1 MIDASLGEILVTC
14 EKLRWLIAN
23 GEQVLKPE
31 KRPVTGVLMMHK
43 RAEIRY
49 EPLGVVA
56 ALVSW
61 NYPVLTLL
69 WHRWLKFH
77 NMMGPLIEA
86 IYAGNGIIVKG
97 SEQTAWSAQYN
108 IQVARAAL
116 AACGH
121 DTDLVQ
127 VRLSMEC
134 A

>member
-31 KRPVTGVLMMHK
+31 KRPVTSVLMMHK

-61 NYPVLTLL
+61 NYPVQVTNAAMLT
-69 WHRWLKFH
+69 
-77 NMMGPLIEA
+77 E
-86 IYAGNGIIVKG
+86 V
-97 SEQTAWSAQYN
+97 S
-108 IQVARAAL
+108 
-116 AACGH
+116 
-121 DTDLVQ
+121 
-127 VRLSMEC
+127 
-134 A
+134 